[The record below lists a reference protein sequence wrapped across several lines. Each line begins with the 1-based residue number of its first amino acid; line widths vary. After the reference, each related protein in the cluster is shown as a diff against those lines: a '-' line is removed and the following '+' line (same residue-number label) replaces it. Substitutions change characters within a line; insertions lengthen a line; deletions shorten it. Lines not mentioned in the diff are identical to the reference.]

1 MPKKRKT
8 HTINIDIDR
17 EEIVRQFLPRVKYY
31 ASRYN
36 IGLPPELSYEDL
48 VSAGIVGLLEAAE
61 RFDST
66 KNVTMSTFVDFRIRG
81 AIIDQIR
88 AMQWASKDARK
99 RLEEVRNTYY
109 ILEKE
114 LNRTATDEEVIE
126 RLNISF
132 DELYET
138 LSIANKMNLLS
149 LDDLG
154 VIQDG
159 KSVELI
165 DIIPDKNSKDI
176 IEELH
181 LKDLQTALAR
191 YIDELSESERLVITL
206 YYYEE
211 LTMKEIGKV
220 LKLSESRI
228 CQIHAKALIYLK
240 NKMIDAGMYS
250 G

>member
-1 MPKKRKT
+1 MPKKKKT
-8 HTINIDIDR
+8 HVINTDINRD
-17 EEIVRQFLPRVKYY
+17 EIVKQFLPRVKYY
-31 ASRYN
+31 ANRYN

-61 RFDST
+61 RFDPN

-99 RLEEVRNTYY
+99 RLEEVRNAYHA
-109 ILEKE
+109 LEKE

-138 LSIANKMNLLS
+138 LSIANKMSLLS
-149 LDDLG
+149 LDDIGL
-154 VIQDG
+154 VQNG
-159 KSVELI
+159 KSVELF
-165 DIIPDKNSKDI
+165 DIIPDKSSKDI
-176 IEELH
+176 LEDLN
-181 LKDLQTALAR
+181 LKEIQRALGR
-191 YIDELSESERLVITL
+191 FIDELPDSEKLVITL

-220 LKLSESRI
+220 LNLSESRI
-228 CQIHAKALIYLK
+228 CQLHAKALITLK
-240 NKMIDAGMYS
+240 NRLIDAGMY
-250 G
+250 